1 MRPEAEQIAAKYNE
15 TQLDKVVRG
24 EVAPPTA
31 RSPKL
36 PRHMKEAATPLVHFT
51 LYNSIGKHFTKFFKQ
66 M

>member
-24 EVAPPTA
+24 EVAPPTQ

-36 PRHMKEAATPLVHFT
+36 QRHMKEAETP
-51 LYNSIGKHFTKFFKQ
+51 
-66 M
+66 